1 MSNCMKGILKEPLSV
16 RDMPNAVVEGL
27 NEWDYIPAPMAVVAK
42 ALLAIRRFN
51 MLNDGDGVV
60 LAVSGGADS
69 VAMMHVMLRLSQSHG
84 YRLHI
89 AHVNHKLRGEE
100 SDADA
105 QFVSELSKSFSL
117 PCTIHVADVREVAR
131 ERGMSIE
138 QAGRA
143 VRYEFLR
150 SLCDELG
157 FDKVALGHTAD
168 DIVETVLLNI
178 FRGTGLHG
186 LLGIPPVS
194 DGLFIRPM
202 MFCRRSETQAYCR
215 VHRLPTRVD
224 VTNFDPTIRRNFIR
238 LQLLPLLRERLY
250 QDADVAVLRMVEL
263 LRADNELLESM
274 TQAALGDALID
285 AGDSHVCISRR
296 RFLSQP
302 LAIQRRMIRAM
313 WQKLQGENFVLT
325 MEHIDKA
332 VDLIKRRGDRAM
344 LTMPSKCTLL
354 IEGDLV
360 KMFKLTGG
368 EGHLKADGVMR

>member
-1 MSNCMKGILKEPLSV
+1 MSGNADMEFKEPLSV
-16 RDMPNAVVEGL
+16 WDMPNAVVDGL

-42 ALLAIRRFN
+42 AALAIRRFN
-51 MLNDGDGVV
+51 MLNDGEGVV

-69 VAMMHVMLRLSQSHG
+69 VAMMHVMIRLSQLHG
-84 YRLHI
+84 YKLHV
-89 AHVNHKLRGEE
+89 AHVNHKLRGDD

-105 QFVSELSKSFSL
+105 RFVCELSKSFSL
-117 PCTIHVADVREVAR
+117 PCTIHAVDVREVAR
-131 ERGMSIE
+131 KRGMSIE

-150 SLCDELG
+150 SLRDELG
-157 FDKVALGHTAD
+157 FDRVALGHTAD

-202 MFCRRSETQAYCR
+202 MFCRRSETQAYCK

-224 VTNFDPTIRRNFIR
+224 VTNLDPTIRRNFIR
-238 LQLLPLLRERLY
+238 LQLLPLLKERLY
-250 QDADVAVLRMVEL
+250 PDADVAVLRMVEL
-263 LRADNELLESM
+263 LRADNDLIESM
-274 TQAALGDALID
+274 TQAALSDAIVD
-285 AGDSHVCISRR
+285 AGDKHVCISRR
-296 RFLSQP
+296 CFLSQP
-302 LAIQRRMIRAM
+302 LAIQRRMIRAL
-313 WQKLQGENFVLT
+313 WQRLQGENFVLT

-332 VDLIKRRGDRAM
+332 VDLIKRRNDRAM

-354 IEGDLV
+354 IEGDIV
-360 KMFKLTGG
+360 KLFKLADDG
-368 EGHLKADGVMR
+368 EHLKDEVKR

>member
-1 MSNCMKGILKEPLSV
+1 MKEPLSV

-84 YRLHI
+84 YRLHV

-150 SLCDELG
+150 SLCGELG